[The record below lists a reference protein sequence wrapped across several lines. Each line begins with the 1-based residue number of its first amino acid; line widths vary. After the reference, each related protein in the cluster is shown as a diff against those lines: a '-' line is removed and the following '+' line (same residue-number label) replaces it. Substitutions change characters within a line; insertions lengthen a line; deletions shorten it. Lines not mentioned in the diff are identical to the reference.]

1 MDHPVGARKPNTKP
15 ADAQRIDAANMSFSE
30 QFAAFVRRN
39 LMWFLVAGL
48 TLLVLQDVFGTHG
61 VLAMRRSQQ
70 QAADI
75 QKEIKQLND
84 ENQKLQDRVR
94 SLKSDPAAIERIAR
108 EEIGLARPGEYIF
121 KIQPKTADQS
131 TNPQN
136 PPAQPSNQPPK
147 H

>member
-1 MDHPVGARKPNTKP
+1 VDQSVDAKKTNTKE
-15 ADAQRIDAANMSFSE
+15 ADGQRIDASDMSFTE
-30 QFAAFVRRN
+30 QFGAFVRHN

-61 VLAMRRSQQ
+61 VLAMRRSQE

-75 QKEIKQLND
+75 QKEIDQLNQ

-121 KIQPKTADQS
+121 KIPP
-131 TNPQN
+131 TNGDSQTPATQA
-136 PPAQPSNQPPK
+136 PAQPKK

>member
-1 MDHPVGARKPNTKP
+1 MDHSVDEQRPVVKRVEPEK
-15 ADAQRIDAANMSFSE
+15 IDVDRLSFAEQMS
-30 QFAAFVRRN
+30 AFLRRN

-48 TLLVLQDVFGTHG
+48 TLLVLQDIFGTHG

-75 QKEIKQLND
+75 QKEIDELSK
-84 ENQKLQDRVR
+84 ENQKLQDRVH

-121 KIQPKTADQS
+121 KI
-131 TNPQN
+131 
-136 PPAQPSNQPPK
+136 PPAANNNQAPQTTPSPK
-147 H
+147 R